1 MYSLTTFQ
9 GFLEIN
15 PFISLTIVMVS
26 PVTSQM
32 LKIIYLM
39 ILPKY
44 FWTWNM
50 LLVVNIYCFNVLLL
64 NDRTFLVC
72 YGFWQCSRAFE
83 NNYQPFV
90 YIMITG
96 LILILKWIVPKVA
109 NIWNVNFIPCIPLF
123 ANILQIHLLKYIE
136 LNSFLSQFV
145 LTH

>member
-44 FWTWNM
+44 F
-50 LLVVNIYCFNVLLL
+50 
-64 NDRTFLVC
+64 
-72 YGFWQCSRAFE
+72 
-83 NNYQPFV
+83 
-90 YIMITG
+90 
-96 LILILKWIVPKVA
+96 
-109 NIWNVNFIPCIPLF
+109 
-123 ANILQIHLLKYIE
+123 
-136 LNSFLSQFV
+136 
-145 LTH
+145 